1 MRRYLGMKP
10 AVAAELERKKA
21 DLIDVLLA
29 TPGLVSYEL
38 VRTRDGMFAVTVCS
52 DEASAMETNR
62 RAAAWMSAHIP
73 GFGASMP
80 EVWSGPVTVHVERG
94 TE

>member
-1 MRRYLGMKP
+1 MRRYLGTKP
-10 AVAAELERKKA
+10 TVAVELERKKA
-21 DLIDVLLA
+21 ELTNILLGV
-29 TPGLVSYEL
+29 PGLVSYEL

-52 DEASAMETNR
+52 DEASAMEANR

-80 EVWSGPVTVHVERG
+80 EVWSGPVTVRVDRG